1 MFYFYILYIHT
12 HLHMCMFTSNTKTI
26 RHKQIKKERKKIDK
40 CIYIYIYQNKHGQL
54 ERVCIIWRYIKNGFV
69 RLGWLAAILGYLRG
83 LLVWVKTILTNW
95 NTYVNH
101 LNLFQ
106 NLRTFCFRPDAFV
119 MCVSTFGTFADSYF
133 LVLPLTKLSRKQI
146 FAFFYTFNLVTSVV
160 LVFAAATCFTL
171 TPLHTITW
179 GFGSC

>member
-1 MFYFYILYIHT
+1 MNIRKIKRTSPLETGIAGHNVAAASRLAERSGIQWCIL
-12 HLHMCMFTSNTKTI
+12 
-26 RHKQIKKERKKIDK
+26 QKILLK
-40 CIYIYIYQNKHGQL
+40 ILLNKAT
-54 ERVCIIWRYIKNGFV
+54 EPMWIWWYIKNGFV

-83 LLVWVKTILTNW
+83 LLVWAKTILTNW

-119 MCVSTFGTFADSYF
+119 MCVSTFAELLRTRIF

-146 FAFFYTFNLVTSVV
+146 FAFFYTFNLATSVV